1 MATRQRKKKS
11 KRKSKRQVSHPR
23 WGRLLLVTF
32 FWSLIAAIIYVGY
45 LDFRVRSEFEGKRW
59 SLPARVY
66 SQPLELYQSMPLQ
79 PAQLTA
85 YLRLTGYSWGS
96 LDKPGSYQVHG
107 NQVDIHTRHFVF
119 WDGPQPDQHI
129 VLTFSGNYLASLKHA
144 ESGRSLSLIR
154 LEPALIGS
162 FYPTHRED
170 RILVRL
176 DEVPPALIKALLVTE
191 DRNFYEHYGISIK
204 SIARALLANIR
215 AGATVQGG
223 STLTQQLVKN
233 FFLTDERSLWRKIN
247 EAVMA
252 LLLEHHYDKNEIL
265 EAYLNEIYLGQDGSR
280 AIHGFGLA
288 SHFYFGKPVQELEPQ
303 ESALLV
309 ALVRGASYY
318 NPRKHGKRALK
329 RRNLIISQM
338 AEQGVMNSSQAT
350 GLSRKPLGITSAARA
365 SASRYPA
372 FLDLVRRQ
380 LRRDYADEDLTS
392 EGLHIFSTLDPML
405 QEHTE
410 RRFVAALERLDK
422 GGRHGLN
429 GAAIVANP
437 VNGEV
442 LSVIGSRQPKDAGF
456 NRALDALRPVGSLVK
471 PAVYLAALSLNDAR
485 YTAATMLDDS
495 PLTIENHDGSQ
506 WQPGNYDKQYH
517 GQVPLFEA
525 LVHSYNIPTVRLG
538 MAVGIQNVLDTLRH
552 LGLTRSTHPYP
563 SLFLGA
569 EEFSPIEMT
578 QMYQTLAAGGFRTPL
593 RSIREVADNRG
604 QPLQRYPLDVVEA
617 APADGVYI
625 VNRILQQV
633 VQRGTARQLA
643 SRFPREL
650 GIAGKTGTTDDLRDS
665 WFAGYSGDLLTVA
678 WLGRDDNKPAG
689 FTGASGALQVWA
701 DIMDGLPL
709 QPLFLTAPANVDMVW
724 VDIPSGLRG
733 SANCENAVEYPFRKG
748 TEPEKYATC
757 AGGTVRDVIDELFN
771 W

>member
-11 KRKSKRQVSHPR
+11 TRKSKRRTSSPR
-23 WGRLLLVTF
+23 WGRLLLILC

-45 LDFRVRSEFEGKRW
+45 LDFRVRHEFEGKRW

-85 YLRLTGYSWGS
+85 YLRQTGYSWAS

-107 NQVDIHTRHFVF
+107 NQIDIHTRHFDF
-119 WDGPQPDQHI
+119 WDGPQPGQHI
-129 VLTFSGNYLASLKHA
+129 VLTFSGNYLATLKHA
-144 ESGRSLSLIR
+144 ESGRTLSLFR
-154 LEPALIGS
+154 LEPASIGS
-162 FYPTHRED
+162 FYPTHHED

-176 DEVPPALIKALLVTE
+176 DEVPPVLVKALLVTE
-191 DRNFYEHYGISIK
+191 DRNYYEHYGISIK

-247 EAVMA
+247 EAIMA
-252 LLLEHHYDKNEIL
+252 LLLEYHYDKNEIL

-288 SHFYFGKPVQELEPQ
+288 SHFYFGKPAQELELQ

-309 ALVRGASYY
+309 ALVRGASFY
-318 NPRKHGKRALK
+318 NPHRHGKRALQ
-329 RRNLIISQM
+329 RRNLIIQQM
-338 AEQGVMNSSQAT
+338 AEQGVMTSTQARV
-350 GLSRKPLGITSAARA
+350 LSRRPLGITPAAHT

-380 LRRDYADEDLTS
+380 LRRDYADDDLTS
-392 EGLHIFSTLDPML
+392 EGLRIFSTLDLML
-405 QEHTE
+405 QEHAQ
-410 RRFVAALERLDK
+410 RRFVATLERLDH

-429 GAAIVANP
+429 GAIIMANP

-442 LSVIGSRQPKDAGF
+442 LSVIGGRRPQEAGF

-471 PAVYLAALSLNDAR
+471 PAVYLTALSQGNGS

-506 WQPGNYDKQYH
+506 WQPRNYDKQYH
-517 GQVPLFEA
+517 GQVPLYEA

-538 MAVGIQNVLDTLRH
+538 MAVGVRKVIDTLRR
-552 LGLTRSTHPYP
+552 LGLARSTHPYP

-569 EEFSPIEMT
+569 EEFSPVEIT
-578 QMYQTLAAGGFRTPL
+578 QMYQTLAASGFRTPL

-617 APADGVYI
+617 APADAVYI
-625 VNRILQQV
+625 VNRMLQQV

-643 SRFPREL
+643 GRFPHEL

-665 WFAGYSGDLLTVA
+665 WFAGYSGDVLTVA

-689 FTGASGALQVWA
+689 FTGATGAMQAWA

-709 QPLFLTAPANVDMVW
+709 QPLLLTAPANVEMLW

-748 TEPEKYATC
+748 TGPEKYASC
-757 AGGTVRDVIDELFN
+757 AGGAVRDVIDDLFN